1 MATEPTLLWSWQDG
15 TSGTDNLYGVA
26 AVGGDGSFVLTGRT
40 QGDWAETNEGDFD
53 FMTAKFDQDGTEQWR
68 LQAGTPETDTFH
80 DAAAVSGSPS
90 TVATMAAT
98 GTSAA
103 GDESTAIVL
112 VGFTKGGWDGAA
124 SAGGSDFVAVS
135 VASGDGSQLWS
146 WQDGTEEDDVLV
158 GVVGRGEGSAVVL
171 AGRTGGDWA
180 NATAG
185 EGTDFAAVKL
195 EAGDGSEMWRFQDG
209 SSGDDTLKSVAAAED
224 DTVVLAGYTE
234 GSLGGDNAGETDCAV
249 VKLDADGGV
258 LWRWQ
263 GGTAE
268 SDVCSAAV
276 VAEDG
281 SIVLAGY
288 TVGSWDGSEANVG
301 EEDLVVVKLDKD
313 GNQLWHWQ
321 EGTSLN
327 DRLFAAALCEDGGF
341 VLAGYSEGDWAAAGA
356 GAGGSDLIAVKLSPE
371 GEVLWRWQDGNAGS
385 DWVTAATSTGSGG
398 SIVLAGSSEATWQ
411 DSATTTGDDTTGLT
425 TEDFVA
431 ISLDGSGS
439 SSGGGGG
446 DGGGGSTSSLSVN
459 SNEDGSG
466 ESSSSPADESTV
478 PYVGDSSSSGGSSGS
493 DTAADRE
500 ITTDDWGAT
509 ATTLAPVT
517 VAPSPSPLPPS
528 HAPFWI
534 ATSPVAEVDV
544 DATRAPVPALPPT
557 TPDNVAGLTSGSSSV
572 MAMSS
577 PFSSPTLGGGTGGS
591 HGAPL
596 FFGLA
601 VAVHLARRVSASLFF

>member
-26 AVGGDGSFVLTGRT
+26 AVGGDDSFVLAGRT

-53 FMTAKFDQDGTEQWR
+53 FMAVKFAQDGTEQWR

-80 DAAAVSGSPS
+80 DAAAVTSSPS
-90 TVATMAAT
+90 TVANMAAT

-103 GDESTAIVL
+103 GDESTAIIL
-112 VGFTKGGWDGAA
+112 AGFTKGGWDGAA

-146 WQDGTEEDDVLV
+146 WQDGTEEDDVLM
-158 GVVGRGEGSAVVL
+158 GVVERGGGSAVVL

-180 NATAG
+180 DANAG

-195 EAGDGSEMWRFQDG
+195 EAGDGSEIWRFQDG

-268 SDVCSAAV
+268 SDVCSAAA

-281 SIVLAGY
+281 SIVVAGY
-288 TVGSWDGSEANVG
+288 TVGSWGGSEANAG
-301 EEDLVVVKLDKD
+301 EDDLVVVKLDKD
-313 GNQLWHWQ
+313 GNELWHWQ
-321 EGTSLN
+321 EGTPLK

-341 VLAGYSEGDWAAAGA
+341 VLAGYSEGDWAAADA

-385 DWVTAATSTGSGG
+385 DWVTAAASTGSGG
-398 SIVLAGSSEATWQ
+398 SIVLAGTSEATWQ
-411 DSATTTGDDTTGLT
+411 DSATTTTTGDDTTGLT

-431 ISLDGSGS
+431 ISLD
-439 SSGGGGG
+439 
-446 DGGGGSTSSLSVN
+446 
-459 SNEDGSG
+459 
-466 ESSSSPADESTV
+466 
-478 PYVGDSSSSGGSSGS
+478 
-493 DTAADRE
+493 
-500 ITTDDWGAT
+500 
-509 ATTLAPVT
+509 
-517 VAPSPSPLPPS
+517 
-528 HAPFWI
+528 
-534 ATSPVAEVDV
+534 VAEADV

-557 TPDNVAGLTSGSSSV
+557 SPDNVAGLTSGGSSV
-572 MAMSS
+572 MAMPL
-577 PFSSPTLGGGTGGS
+577 PFSSPALGGGAGGS

-601 VAVHLARRVSASLFF
+601 VAVAVHLARRVSASLFF

>member
-1 MATEPTLLWSWQDG
+1 
-15 TSGTDNLYGVA
+15 
-26 AVGGDGSFVLTGRT
+26 
-40 QGDWAETNEGDFD
+40 
-53 FMTAKFDQDGTEQWR
+53 
-68 LQAGTPETDTFH
+68 
-80 DAAAVSGSPS
+80 
-90 TVATMAAT
+90 
-98 GTSAA
+98 
-103 GDESTAIVL
+103 
-112 VGFTKGGWDGAA
+112 
-124 SAGGSDFVAVS
+124 
-135 VASGDGSQLWS
+135 
-146 WQDGTEEDDVLV
+146 LV
-158 GVVGRGEGSAVVL
+158 GVVERGGGSAVVL

-180 NATAG
+180 DANAG

-195 EAGDGSEMWRFQDG
+195 EAGNGSEIWRFQDG

-288 TVGSWDGSEANVG
+288 TVGSWGGSEANAG

-313 GNQLWHWQ
+313 GNELWQWQ
-321 EGTSLN
+321 EGTSLK

-341 VLAGYSEGDWAAAGA
+341 VLAGYSEGDWAAADA

-385 DWVTAATSTGSGG
+385 DWVTAAASTGSGG
-398 SIVLAGSSEATWQ
+398 SIVLAGTSEATWQ
-411 DSATTTGDDTTGLT
+411 DLATTTTGDDTTGLT

-446 DGGGGSTSSLSVN
+446 DGGGGVTSSLSVN
-459 SNEDGSG
+459 SNEGGSE

-493 DTAADRE
+493 DSAADRE
-500 ITTDDWGAT
+500 TTTDDSGAT
-509 ATTLAPVT
+509 ATTPAPVT
-517 VAPSPSPLPPS
+517 VEPSPSPLPPSPSPLPPS
-528 HAPFWI
+528 HAPVWI
-534 ATSPVAEVDV
+534 AASPVAEADV

-557 TPDNVAGLTSGSSSV
+557 APDNVAGLTSGSSSV

-577 PFSSPTLGGGTGGS
+577 PFSSPALGGGAGGS
-591 HGAPL
+591 HGVPL

>member
-53 FMTAKFDQDGTEQWR
+53 FMAVKFDQDGTEQWR

-90 TVATMAAT
+90 TVAFMAAT

-103 GDESTAIVL
+103 GDESTAIIL
-112 VGFTKGGWDGAA
+112 AGFTNGGWDGSA

-146 WQDGTEEDDVLV
+146 WQDGTVEDDVLV
-158 GVVGRGEGSAVVL
+158 GVVERGGGSTVVL

-180 NATAG
+180 DANAG

-195 EAGDGSEMWRFQDG
+195 EAGDGSEIWRFQDG
-209 SSGDDTLKSVAAAED
+209 SSGADTLKSVAAAED
-224 DTVVLAGYTE
+224 DTIVLAGYTE
-234 GSLGGDNAGETDCAV
+234 GSLGGDNAGETDCVV

-268 SDVCSAAV
+268 SDICSAAV

-281 SIVLAGY
+281 SIVLAGN
-288 TVGSWDGSEANVG
+288 TMGSWDGSEANAG

-321 EGTSLN
+321 EGTSLK

-341 VLAGYSEGDWAAAGA
+341 VLAGYSEGGWAAADVGV
-356 GAGGSDLIAVKLSPE
+356 GGSDLIAVKLSPE

-398 SIVLAGSSEATWQ
+398 SIVLAGTTEATWQ

-431 ISLDGSGS
+431 MSLDGSGS

-446 DGGGGSTSSLSVN
+446 DGGGGVTSSLSV
-459 SNEDGSG
+459 SNEGGSG
-466 ESSSSPADESTV
+466 ESSSLPAEASSV
-478 PYVGDSSSSGGSSGS
+478 PYVGDSSSSGGSSSS
-493 DTAADRE
+493 DIAADRE
-500 ITTDDWGAT
+500 ITTDDSGAT
-509 ATTLAPVT
+509 ATTPAPVT
-517 VAPSPSPLPPS
+517 VPPSPSPLPPS

-534 ATSPVAEVDV
+534 AASPVAEVDV
-544 DATRAPVPALPPT
+544 DATRAPVPALAPT

-577 PFSSPTLGGGTGGS
+577 PFFSPALGGGAGVS

-596 FFGLA
+596 FFGLV